1 MNSSNNFAD
10 ESNQFGNNYMLAA
23 TDDANIDPM
32 LNACTTADPIP
43 NPSGPMDTQF
53 MMNPAM
59 WNPALNNPVGFFPPG
74 LSTVVPTT
82 STDSPRPPTE
92 AQSSPGTTS
101 SEPVFETSRTS
112 SKSSI
117 PSINSIVSETN
128 VKARKSTRSTRSTN
142 SHRRR
147 ASAASP
153 PRRPGAAKEPV
164 VEEDEEEEDM
174 DGEHSSK
181 RSKFLKRNRI
191 AASKCR
197 QKKKEW
203 VNNLEETRHGLEHQH
218 STLQTEYNDL
228 LGEVSKMKNQLMQH
242 AGCNDSNINQWIENE
257 ARKFVQR
264 TAAEYHTGQAHCN
277 GINCCHHHRRRSS
290 SVMTSIPKSTE
301 SEINYDHMPDDML
314 D

>member
-1 MNSSNNFAD
+1 MNNSNSFAD
-10 ESNQFGNNYMLAA
+10 ESNQFGNKYMLGA

-32 LNACTTADPIP
+32 LNACTTEDPIP
-43 NPSGPMDTQF
+43 NPSRPMDTQF

-59 WNPALNNPVGFFPPG
+59 WNPALNNPVGFFPPE
-74 LSTVVPTT
+74 LSTVIPTT

-101 SEPVFETSRTS
+101 SEPVFEASRTS

-117 PSINSIVSETN
+117 PSINSIASETN
-128 VKARKSTRSTRSTN
+128 TKARKSTRSTN

-153 PRRPGAAKEPV
+153 PRRPRAAKEPV
-164 VEEDEEEEDM
+164 VEEDEEEEGM
-174 DGEHSSK
+174 DDDQSSK

-264 TAAEYHTGQAHCN
+264 TAAEYQTGQGHCN
-277 GINCCHHHRRRSS
+277 GINCCHNHRRRSS
-290 SVMTSIPKSTE
+290 SGESTFAD
-301 SEINYDHMPDDML
+301 SEDNANCAVL
-314 D
+314 

>member
-1 MNSSNNFAD
+1 MDSSNNFAD

-23 TDDANIDPM
+23 TDDTNIDPM
-32 LNACTTADPIP
+32 LNACTTEDPIP
-43 NPSGPMDTQF
+43 NPSRPMDTQF

-59 WNPALNNPVGFFPPG
+59 WNPALNNPVGFFPPE
-74 LSTVVPTT
+74 LSNVVPTT
-82 STDSPRPPTE
+82 STVSPRPPTE

-117 PSINSIVSETN
+117 PSVNSIASEKNT
-128 VKARKSTRSTRSTN
+128 KARKSTRSTN

-153 PRRPGAAKEPV
+153 PRRPTAVKESV
-164 VEEDEEEEDM
+164 VQEDEEEEDID
-174 DGEHSSK
+174 DGESSK

-203 VNNLEETRHGLEHQH
+203 VNNLEETRYGLEHQH

-264 TAAEYHTGQAHCN
+264 TAAEYQTGHAHCT
-277 GINCCHHHRRRSS
+277 GINCCHHNHRRRSS
-290 SVMTSIPKSTE
+290 SVMTTIPKSTE

>member
-1 MNSSNNFAD
+1 MNSSNSFAD
-10 ESNQFGNNYMLAA
+10 ESTQFGNNYMLAA
-23 TDDANIDPM
+23 TGDANIDPM
-32 LNACTTADPIP
+32 LNACTTEDPIP
-43 NPSGPMDTQF
+43 PSRPMGTQF

-59 WNPALNNPVGFFPPG
+59 WNPALNNPVGFFPPE

-82 STDSPRPPTE
+82 STGSPRPPTE
-92 AQSSPGTTS
+92 AQSSPGTIS

-117 PSINSIVSETN
+117 PSINSIASETN
-128 VKARKSTRSTRSTN
+128 TKTRKSTRSTN

-153 PRRPGAAKEPV
+153 PRRPAAKEPV
-164 VEEDEEEEDM
+164 VEEEEEEEDM
-174 DGEHSSK
+174 DDHQSSK

-203 VNNLEETRHGLEHQH
+203 VNNLEETRSELEHQH

-264 TAAEYHTGQAHCN
+264 TAAEYHTGQAHC
-277 GINCCHHHRRRSS
+277 S
-290 SVMTSIPKSTE
+290 E